1 MATLNLTRRET
12 VVYED
17 FGSKIGNWQ
26 LLSELHPV
34 NSECENIFDS
44 TDSEFQTIADAVD
57 TAFQNEDEIFGIDE
71 NNELKTVIPI
81 PDRKP
86 PGRPPGNL

>member
-1 MATLNLTRRET
+1 MATLYLNRRQT
-12 VVYED
+12 VIYED

-26 LLSELHPV
+26 LLNELHPEH
-34 NSECENIFDS
+34 STCEDNF
-44 TDSEFQTIADAVD
+44 TDVDAEFQGIADSVQM
-57 TAFQNEDEIFGIDE
+57 AFNNEDEIFGIDE
-71 NNELKTVIPI
+71 NNEVKTVIPI

>member
-1 MATLNLTRRET
+1 MALYLNRRQT
-12 VVYED
+12 VIYED

-26 LLSELHPV
+26 LLNELHPEH
-34 NSECENIFDS
+34 SEYEDAFFLVD
-44 TDSEFQTIADAVD
+44 DEFQEIADMVQ
-57 TAFQNEDEIFGIDE
+57 TAFNNEEEIFCIDE
-71 NNELKTVIPI
+71 SNEVKTVIPI